1 MSDSLHISCPAC
13 LATNRIPAS
22 RLQQNPVCGRCHQPL
37 FSATPLELDEA
48 AFGRVQAN
56 TDVPILIDFWASWC
70 GPCKMMAPVFER
82 AAAEL
87 EPECRLVKIN
97 TEQCQSLAAR
107 YQIRSIPTLLLLHQG
122 QEIAR
127 QAGAMDQASLVRWVR
142 NQL

>member
-1 MSDSLHISCPAC
+1 MPDSLHISCPAC

-22 RLQQNPVCGRCHQPL
+22 RLQQNPVCGRCHQSL
-37 FSATPLELDEA
+37 FTATPLELDEA

-97 TEQCQSLAAR
+97 TEQCQNLAAR

-142 NQL
+142 QHL

>member
-1 MSDSLHISCPAC
+1 MPDSLHISCPAC

-22 RLQQNPVCGRCHQPL
+22 RLQQNPVCGRCHQSL
-37 FSATPLELDEA
+37 FTATPLELDEA

-97 TEQCQSLAAR
+97 TEQCQKLRAR
-107 YQIRSIPTLLLLHQG
+107 PAPWT
-122 QEIAR
+122 R
-127 QAGAMDQASLVRWVR
+127 QAWSAGCASTSDRQGSGVGAPYR
-142 NQL
+142 